1 MVTRI
6 LDSIPLMIY
15 EHGGMIW
22 LTNKIFT
29 IKGDLNTATT
39 ATAAVSALVATSS
52 FISPA
57 GDIGADV
64 TKQLIRMST
73 MCNILS
79 NICVHVYV
87 YHAGIRVQ

>member
-1 MVTRI
+1 
-6 LDSIPLMIY
+6 
-15 EHGGMIW
+15 
-22 LTNKIFT
+22 
-29 IKGDLNTATT
+29 
-39 ATAAVSALVATSS
+39 LVATSS

-64 TKQLIRMST
+64 TKKLIR

-79 NICVHVYV
+79 NICVHVFV

>member
-29 IKGDLNTATT
+29 IKGDLNTTTT

-64 TKQLIRMST
+64 TKKLIR

-79 NICVHVYV
+79 NICVHVFV